1 MRHSLI
7 LLAALPASLAYAQP
21 EVPAEEPQPGPTPA
35 QTMAP
40 ERATLRTP
48 GAPIGQAVVAGRLDQ
63 TVDQSV
69 DQSIDQSTNV
79 TVQVDES
86 AVPPPAGRPPAAS
99 AILLHGFRLG
109 YMYTF
114 DIEAPL
120 GPNDSRNFI
129 EAYGMRS
136 PHSFVFGYE
145 VAWRMIGHDWLNIL
159 AIANISIAGIE
170 QSQVYPS
177 GNLLVG
183 FEAVAPGLGQVQL
196 GIGASFSPT
205 KEDPAHMIL
214 AAGVAPQVGS
224 FFMPLHVFFIP
235 DINGHHRIGVTLG
248 TNFY

>member
-1 MRHSLI
+1 MRHSLY

-21 EVPAEEPQPGPTPA
+21 EVPAEEPQPGSTPA
-35 QTMAP
+35 ETMAP
-40 ERATLRTP
+40 ETATLRTP

-63 TVDQSV
+63 TVDQS
-69 DQSIDQSTNV
+69 IDQSTNV

-86 AVPPPAGRPPAAS
+86 AVPPPPGRPPAAS

-120 GPNDSRNFI
+120 GPNDSRSFI

-159 AIANISIAGIE
+159 AIANISIAGVE
-170 QSQVYPS
+170 QSQIYPS

-196 GIGASFSPT
+196 GIGASFAPT

-224 FFMPLHVFFIP
+224 FFLPLHVFFIP